1 MFPTAFPEV
10 EAKVDEL
17 LDTVERCSVD

>member
-10 EAKVDEL
+10 EAKVDDL